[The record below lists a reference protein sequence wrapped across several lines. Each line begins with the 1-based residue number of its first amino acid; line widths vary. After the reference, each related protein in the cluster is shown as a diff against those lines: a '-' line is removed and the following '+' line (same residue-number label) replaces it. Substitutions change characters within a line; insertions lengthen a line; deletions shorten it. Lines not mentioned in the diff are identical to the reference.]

1 MEGKS
6 FVILLTKDLGTVDWV
21 KGPDERIGGIL
32 TVIAETQQA
41 RQFTLDELDHATKR
55 FNPSNKIGEG
65 GFGPV
70 YKGLLNDG
78 TIVAIKRRTGGPRI
92 EFAEEVCESLF
103 LQGPISPALVL
114 NFLKKYMLQS
124 YISPWLGLRKKR
136 Q

>member
-1 MEGKS
+1 M
-6 FVILLTKDLGTVDWV
+6 DWV
-21 KGPDERIGGIL
+21 KGPDERIGGSL

-78 TIVAIKRRTGGPRI
+78 TIVAIKRRTGGPRV

-103 LQGPISPALVL
+103 LHCPIPPALVL
-114 NFLKKYMLQS
+114 IFLKKYVLQS
-124 YISPWLGLRKKR
+124 YISPWLGSRKKR